1 MLQQFFADFII
12 LIIFMIGL
20 IIIKIAVP
28 MWRFMVRAD
37 AVIRLYPLFKD
48 LLKEDFSK
56 KEKIKL
62 QYGKFELKFSNTN
75 EASIEFEKMVM
86 ETLEYYDKLDW
97 IAVVDDSFKG
107 YKDELVK
114 ISFEVRTLRWHKQ
127 GI

>member
-12 LIIFMIGL
+12 LVIFVIGL

-28 MWRFMVRAD
+28 MWRFMVRAG

-62 QYGKFELKFSNTN
+62 QYGKFELKFANTN

-86 ETLEYYDKLDW
+86 EALEYYDKLGW

-114 ISFEVRTLRWHKQ
+114 ISSEVRTLRWHKQ